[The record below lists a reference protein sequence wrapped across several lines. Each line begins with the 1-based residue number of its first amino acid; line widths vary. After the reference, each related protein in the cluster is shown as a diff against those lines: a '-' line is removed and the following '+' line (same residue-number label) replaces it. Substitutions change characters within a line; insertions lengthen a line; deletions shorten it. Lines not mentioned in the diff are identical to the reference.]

1 MTFCIIY
8 VIILIKLKFWKGG
21 KKMIWD
27 EMIYNKLD
35 IPFSSRLEVE
45 DEEDVDI
52 KKYITEKEDSQWV

>member
-1 MTFCIIY
+1 
-8 VIILIKLKFWKGG
+8 
-21 KKMIWD
+21 MIWD

-52 KKYITEKEDSQWV
+52 KKYITEKEDSQCV